1 MKNQKT
7 STFNEELPIEY
18 KKRIEQ
24 LIFDLDNQDVIDCNS
39 SLSEWDL
46 VFYLLSLKDENTYN
60 FEIWTKV
67 YEMSY
72 LSMNGVMRMEE
83 GKPVLDEDWV
93 CEFCDVMRKVQTI
106 CEFPMRRETGSCPDW
121 EHHQNIIRWRHFQTA

>member
-1 MKNQKT
+1 MENQKT

-18 KKRIEQ
+18 TIRIEQ
-24 LIFDLDNQDVIDCNS
+24 LMDDLIDQKIID
-39 SLSEWDL
+39 WDL
-46 VFYLLSLKDENTYN
+46 GYYLQSLKDEDRYW

-67 YEMSY
+67 YELSY

-93 CEFCDVMRKVQTI
+93 CEFVDVMRKVRTI
-106 CEFPMRRETGSCPDW
+106 CESPMSSLHEYFNGKPCPEW
-121 EHHQNIIRWRHFQTA
+121 EIHQNEIIWRHFQTA

>member
-1 MKNQKT
+1 
-7 STFNEELPIEY
+7 
-18 KKRIEQ
+18 
-24 LIFDLDNQDVIDCNS
+24 
-39 SLSEWDL
+39 
-46 VFYLLSLKDENTYN
+46 LLSLKDEDRYN

-106 CEFPMRRETGSCPDW
+106 CETPMSNLHEHFNDGSCPDW

>member
-7 STFNEELPIEY
+7 SKFNEELPIEY
-18 KKRIEQ
+18 TIRIEQ
-24 LIFDLDNQDVIDCNS
+24 LMDDLIDQKIIDWN
-39 SLSEWDL
+39 LGY
-46 VFYLLSLKDENTYN
+46 YLQSLKDEDRYW

-67 YEMSY
+67 YELSY

-93 CEFCDVMRKVQTI
+93 CEFCDVMRKLDMYMKLFILLSELRNEHKKAHYHVQHTLHI
-106 CEFPMRRETGSCPDW
+106 HS
-121 EHHQNIIRWRHFQTA
+121 HLQ

>member
-1 MKNQKT
+1 MKNQKAT
-7 STFNEELPIEY
+7 IFNEQLPIEY

-24 LIFDLDNQDVIDCNS
+24 LMDDLIDQKIID
-39 SLSEWDL
+39 WDL
-46 VFYLLSLKDENTYN
+46 GYYLQSLKDEDRYW

-67 YEMSY
+67 YDLSY

-93 CEFCDVMRKVQTI
+93 CEFVDVMRKVQTI
-106 CEFPMRRETGSCPDW
+106 CETPMRWKTGYGSCPDW
-121 EHHQNIIRWRHFQTA
+121 EHHQNTIRWRHFHTA